1 MMAERHVSR
10 GLSNAGRR
18 VAIILHDLAMTALA
32 LVAAFLLRFEPFV
45 FATYVDNLPRTVV
58 AVVALAGT
66 IYCFSGLYE
75 AKWRFASI
83 PDLLT
88 ILRATAILAAVLLAA
103 DYAIRSPRFLGE
115 PYFGISVI
123 LIFSMLLVA
132 LIAGPR
138 IAYRGYKDRARGRE
152 AARRAETA
160 LLLGNGSDADAVLR
174 AIEAGTFRNLKVV
187 SILSPRVADLGQR
200 IRGIRVIESPD
211 KLDDTLN
218 ELARAGKLP
227 DVVVFCPSVLGDPD
241 ATSALF
247 TAAKT
252 HKLRALQARTD
263 LADLS
268 EEQQRHGALRP
279 FKIEDLLLRP
289 AVATDDAR
297 IRALVKGRSFAITGG
312 GGSIGAEIARRLAA
326 NGATRL
332 LILEN
337 SEPSLHAIA
346 EELAEQHPELD
357 VVPLVCDV
365 RDIARLR
372 AVLREYTPS
381 VVFHA
386 AALKHV
392 HLLEANWSEGIKTNV
407 IGTANVVEA
416 SVEAG
421 VEAMVL
427 ISTDKAVKPVS
438 VLGATKRV
446 AELIVRARDQD
457 LARRGVVRTRLV
469 AVRFGNVLGSVG
481 SVVPKFLRQIEEGGP
496 VTVTHPDVVRFFMTI
511 PEACD
516 LVLTAAGHAVADAE
530 RKAALYILNM
540 GHAIRIKDLA
550 EKLIRIN
557 GREPGKDV
565 AIRYTG
571 LRPGE
576 RLTEHVL
583 ESDEPT
589 IDIGLAG
596 IIAAEQTDV
605 DLAALGRAT
614 EILAAAAKSHD
625 ANAAHRAFRDLFA
638 TYGGSDARRS

>member
-1 MMAERHVSR
+1 MPERAPTR
-10 GLSNAGRR
+10 DLSNWGRR
-18 VAIILHDLAMTALA
+18 GAIILHDLAMTAVA
-32 LVAAFLLRFEPFV
+32 LVAAFLLRFEPAV
-45 FATYVDNLPRTVV
+45 FATYVDNLPRTV
-58 AVVALAGT
+58 AGVVALAGL
-66 IYCFSGLYE
+66 IYWFAGLYE

-88 ILRATAILAAVLLAA
+88 ILRATAILALLLLAV
-103 DYAIRSPRFLGE
+103 DYAIRSPRLLGE

-132 LIAGPR
+132 LISGPR
-138 IAYRGYKDRARGRE
+138 IAYRGFKDRARTSK
-152 AARRAETA
+152 AARRAESA
-160 LLLGNGSDADAVLR
+160 LLLGNGRDADAVLR
-174 AIEAGTFRNLKVV
+174 AIESGTFRNLKVAA
-187 SILSPRVADLGQR
+187 ILSPRVADLGQR
-200 IRGIRVIESPD
+200 IRGVRVIESPD
-211 KLDDTLN
+211 KLDDTLT
-218 ELARAGKLP
+218 ELARVGKLP
-227 DVVVFCPSVLGDPD
+227 DVVLFCPSVIGDPD

-247 TAAKT
+247 TAARA
-252 HKLRALQARTD
+252 HNVRALQMRTD
-263 LADLS
+263 LAALGEDEPS
-268 EEQQRHGALRP
+268 AGALRP
-279 FKIEDLLLRP
+279 FRIEDLLLRP
-289 AVATDDAR
+289 AVATEEAR
-297 IRALVKGRSFAITGG
+297 LRAFVKGRSFAITGG

-326 NGATRL
+326 NGATRV

-337 SEPSLHAIA
+337 SEPSLYAIS
-346 EELAEQHPELD
+346 EELAERHPGLE

-365 RDIARLR
+365 RDVARLR
-372 AVLREYTPS
+372 GVLREYTPN

-392 HLLEANWSEGIKTNV
+392 HLLEANWTEGVKTNV
-407 IGTANVVEA
+407 IGTANVVDA

-438 VLGATKRV
+438 VLGATKRL
-446 AELIVRARDQD
+446 AELIVRARDQE
-457 LARRGVVRTRLV
+457 LARRGAVRTRLV

-557 GREPGKDV
+557 GREPGRDI
-565 AIRYTG
+565 AITYTG

-583 ESDEPT
+583 EADEPT

-596 IIAAEQTDV
+596 IIAAEQTNVDGA
-605 DLAALGRAT
+605 DLARAT
-614 EILAAAAKSHD
+614 AALAQAAASHD
-625 ANAAHRAFRDLFA
+625 AGGADKTFRALFA
-638 TYGGSDARRS
+638 TYGASDAKAE